1 MSTVVYVGIDQSYS
15 GFAIVFYSPEHNDYT
30 SWVRAFPADKHG
42 KGVDRLHTI
51 GHWLEAQLEQQEGDL
66 RRTIG
71 HVCMEGY
78 SMGAKQGREQAGE
91 LGATVKSVLC
101 HYNDIYPTIVAPTSL
116 KKFVTGKGN
125 SAKNEMLLAVYKKW
139 GVEFHN
145 DNEADAYG
153 LARMAEYLDC
163 GVPSTAPKYERDT
176 IAALTPETERFP
188 PLT

>member
-15 GFAIVFYSPEHNDYT
+15 GFAIVFYSPRHGDYT
-30 SWVRAFPADKHG
+30 SWVREFPAAKYG
-42 KGVDRLHTI
+42 KGVDRLNTI
-51 GHWLEAQLEQQEGDL
+51 GQWLDDQFTMAEGDL
-66 RRTIG
+66 RQTIG

-78 SMGAKQGREQAGE
+78 SMGAKQGREQSGE
-91 LGATVKSVLC
+91 LGATVKSILWTWS
-101 HYNDIYPTIVAPTSL
+101 IYPTIVAPTSL

-139 GVEFHN
+139 GAEFHN

-153 LARMAEYLDC
+153 LARMAEYLDA
-163 GVPSTAPKYERDT
+163 GVPPGAPKYERDT